1 MKQIRRIHELKI
13 LPTYFDAVISNVKHF
28 ELRKDDRDYKVG
40 DFIVLREWENGE
52 YTGREAGFKIEYI
65 LRDCTEYRLA
75 EGYCI
80 IGW

>member
-1 MKQIRRIHELKI
+1 MKQIRHIHELKI

-40 DFIVLREWENGE
+40 DFIVLREWESGK
-52 YTGREAGFKIEYI
+52 YTGREIGFTIEYI
-65 LRDCTEYRLA
+65 LRDCSEYGLA